1 MKDLELKDILDRK
14 DTPLTRITVYF
25 NGKWSF
31 ANLSSP
37 TKYTE
42 DQNFY
47 LINYPFGLTKSN
59 VLNPAHFSVKG
70 DPGDYVSLDR
80 QGALALVTASNYAL
94 LFPGPQEIPTPP
106 PSSEQLRDPNFLTKI
121 QLESVDKDSDK
132 VLIGDREFS
141 LPSTQ
146 KKTITIIET
155 PTGQSQVYT
164 DASGGAVIYDYSSKS
179 GGVIEVDVPDKP
191 Y

>member
-14 DTPLTRITVYF
+14 DTPLTRVTVYF

-37 TKYTE
+37 TKSTE

-47 LINYPFGLTKSN
+47 LISYSFGLTKSN
-59 VLNPAHFSVKG
+59 VLNPAQFSVKG

-80 QGALALVTASNYAL
+80 QGVLALVTASNYAL
-94 LFPGPQEIPTPP
+94 LFPSSQQIPTPP
-106 PSSEQLRDPNFLTKI
+106 PSSEQLRNPNFLTKI

-164 DASGGAVIYDYSSKS
+164 DASGGAVIYDYSTKS
-179 GGVIEVDVPDKP
+179 GGMIEVDVPDKP